1 MGNAIELFGF
11 HDGSA
16 DLEKT
21 ALYNKPYTAE
31 KTNPSAYSNPRD
43 RYKIRRVCRFGFS
56 PDVCLVGIKSAVY

>member
-21 ALYNKPYTAE
+21 ALYSKGLAHLKPIE
-31 KTNPSAYSNPRD
+31 DD
-43 RYKIRRVCRFGFS
+43 RSG
-56 PDVCLVGIKSAVY
+56 L

>member
-21 ALYNKPYTAE
+21 ALYSKGLAHLKPIKAVLLGYTA
-31 KTNPSAYSNPRD
+31 
-43 RYKIRRVCRFGFS
+43 
-56 PDVCLVGIKSAVY
+56 